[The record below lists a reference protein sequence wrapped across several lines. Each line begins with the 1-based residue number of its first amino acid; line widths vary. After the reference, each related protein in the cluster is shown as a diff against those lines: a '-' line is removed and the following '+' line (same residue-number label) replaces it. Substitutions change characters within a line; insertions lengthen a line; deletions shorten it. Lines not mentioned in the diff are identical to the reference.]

1 MRARWVDFLVGVLA
15 GVVILT
21 SVRYQALA
29 DLEART
35 KLRLITA
42 GPRVLEHHADG
53 YISLADSGWRPVC
66 Q

>member
-21 SVRYQALA
+21 VVRYQALA
-29 DLEART
+29 DLETRT
-35 KLRLITA
+35 RLLMMRP
-42 GPRVLEHHADG
+42 PRMLEAPDNG
-53 YISLADSGWRPVC
+53 RISLAACGWGV